1 MFTPLGRRLEVAGV
15 SWLAISKFLLDFG
28 GGYMGF
34 EKLLAVIEKS
44 HQDPKSVISLS
55 ELSQAIH
62 EIICTE
68 SSQEYKINECFTELR
83 ELVDERKALSRKQFL
98 DKALVTELTQYKKKE
113 EALLLKLISIG
124 SK

>member
-28 GGYMGF
+28 GVHMGF

-44 HQDPKSVISLS
+44 HQDPKSVVSLS

-68 SSQEYKINECFTELR
+68 SSKEYKINECFTELR

-113 EALLLKLISIG
+113 EALLLKLISI
-124 SK
+124 K

>member
-1 MFTPLGRRLEVAGV
+1 
-15 SWLAISKFLLDFG
+15 
-28 GGYMGF
+28 MGF

-68 SSQEYKINECFTELR
+68 SSKEYKINECFTELR
-83 ELVDERKALSRKQFL
+83 ELVDERKELSRKQFL
-98 DKALVTELTQYKKKE
+98 DKALVMELTQYKKKE

-124 SK
+124 NK